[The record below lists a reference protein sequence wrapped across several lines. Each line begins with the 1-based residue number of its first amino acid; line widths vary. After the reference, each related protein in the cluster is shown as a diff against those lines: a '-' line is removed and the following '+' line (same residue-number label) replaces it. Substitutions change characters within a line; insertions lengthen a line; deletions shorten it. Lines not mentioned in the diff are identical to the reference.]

1 MHFLTFLHPKKIIN
15 QSIYIVK
22 NIVILLEFIQ
32 TIKEII
38 K

>member
-22 NIVILLEFIQ
+22 NIVISVELIQ

>member
-22 NIVILLEFIQ
+22 NIVISVELIQ
-32 TIKEII
+32 TTKEII